1 MTTNQPAMMAT
12 QEGGSPIGGMIEK
25 TPIERD
31 MDMAEAEVASGAAG
45 KILEKTTCVSFM
57 AASR

>member
-1 MTTNQPAMMAT
+1 MMAT